1 MKKIPTALSNSS
13 QSPIVSFSRIEELVN
28 NVVNNGNIR
37 QSNEMRHLETH
48 IIDAFSSP
56 ACLNA
61 SFLKNKNQLEDEHG
75 RSMVDVMS
83 VVSANNTDSGLDL
96 SVVRKTYKMLLMHD
110 KLSTEIRNCQGFT
123 GGNLKK
129 FKQVSNSK
137 QNFLMFVSQ

>member
-1 MKKIPTALSNSS
+1 MFDTRKSTITSQLLLTFSDKDKFFGKS

-61 SFLKNKNQLEDEHG
+61 SFLKNKNH
-75 RSMVDVMS
+75 
-83 VVSANNTDSGLDL
+83 N
-96 SVVRKTYKMLLMHD
+96 
-110 KLSTEIRNCQGFT
+110 I
-123 GGNLKK
+123 
-129 FKQVSNSK
+129 
-137 QNFLMFVSQ
+137 